1 MPMPTQDTIQQ
12 LRDVVQEV
20 RRKPYPIKDLIPLLT
35 RAADAL
41 EATLTPL
48 PLHPNDATQVDLW
61 AEIHRLRVAMKG
73 PDSFPTWYEAAV
85 DERIRRVAAE
95 RKLKKLQ
102 KDHPEI
108 YAKIAE

>member
-1 MPMPTQDTIQQ
+1 MPTQDTIQQ

-48 PLHPNDATQVDLW
+48 PVNDGSTEVDLW
-61 AEIHRLRVAMKG
+61 AEIHRLRSAMKG
-73 PDSFPTWYEAAV
+73 PDPFPTWYEAAV

-102 KDHPEI
+102 EEHPEI
-108 YAKIAE
+108 YAKFAE